1 MMRRMIERVMSLGA
15 GLLTPPLQRP
25 QVSRSRLR
33 NRQARQGDLR
43 SSQVRGQETRAQ
55 QGRAYKRVVAP
66 LVLLIALAGA
76 STAQDAVPPTAD
88 EHRLVLVVRGT
99 SGTDEYGRQF
109 DEWAERWVQAARQ
122 GRAETVRVG
131 PNEADTANE
140 DALTDYQ
147 KLQRALGTFGAKHGG
162 SDAAELWIVLIG
174 HGTFD
179 GRTAR
184 FNLEGPD
191 VSDNELSQWLEP
203 LRCRTAIVNCASSSG
218 PFLKT
223 LARNGRVVITST
235 KSGAEQ
241 NFSRFGDHL
250 SKAIGDASFDLDKDG
265 QTSLFEAFLSASRQT
280 EQFYETEGRLA
291 TEHALLDDTG
301 DGQGTRADFFRG
313 IRLVKQTNDGTE
325 ADGRIAHQ
333 FHLVRSD
340 VEQSLPPG
348 VRAKRDEIEQQV
360 LALRDRR
367 KQFANDEAYYA
378 ELEPLLIR
386 LAEAYELANV
396 QEEKPASN

>member
-1 MMRRMIERVMSLGA
+1 M
-15 GLLTPPLQRP
+15 
-25 QVSRSRLR
+25 
-33 NRQARQGDLR
+33 D
-43 SSQVRGQETRAQ
+43 
-55 QGRAYKRVVAP
+55 
-66 LVLLIALAGA
+66 
-76 STAQDAVPPTAD
+76 D

-99 SGTDEYGRQF
+99 SGTEEYGRQF
-109 DEWAERWVQAARQ
+109 DEWAERWLLAARQ
-122 GRAETVRVG
+122 GKAEAVRIG
-131 PNEADTANE
+131 PNAAVAANKE
-140 DALTDYQ
+140 SLTDYQ
-147 KLQRALGTFGAKHGG
+147 KLKRVLGTFGTKHGG

-203 LRCRTAIVNCASSSG
+203 LRCRTVIVNCASSSG

-241 NFSRFGDHL
+241 NFSRFGDYL
-250 SKAIGDASFDLDKDG
+250 SKAIGDAAFDLDKDG
-265 QTSLFEAFLSASRQT
+265 QTSLFEAFLFASRQT

-333 FHLVRSD
+333 SHLVRSD
-340 VEQSLPPG
+340 AEQSLPPD

-378 ELEPLLIR
+378 ELEPLLIQ

-396 QEEKPASN
+396 QNEKPASN

>member
-1 MMRRMIERVMSLGA
+1 MMRRRLL
-15 GLLTPPLQRP
+15 LLTA
-25 QVSRSRLR
+25 VVAASV
-33 NRQARQGDLR
+33 
-43 SSQVRGQETRAQ
+43 SSQTSAQ
-55 QGRAYKRVVAP
+55 KPA
-66 LVLLIALAGA
+66 
-76 STAQDAVPPTAD
+76 AD
-88 EHRLVLVVRGT
+88 SQHRLVLVVRGT
-99 SGTDEYGRQF
+99 SGTEEYGRQF
-109 DEWAERWVQAARQ
+109 DTWAERWLQAARQ
-122 GRAETVRVG
+122 GGAEAVRIG
-131 PNEADTANE
+131 PNEAATE
-140 DALTDYQ
+140 SEESLTDHQ
-147 KLQRALGTFGAKHGG
+147 KLQRVLGTFGSKHGG
-162 SDAAELWIVLIG
+162 NEAAELWIVLIG

-191 VSDNELSQWLEP
+191 VSADELSRWLEP
-203 LRCRTAIVNCASSSG
+203 LRCGTTVVNCASSSG

-241 NFSRFGDHL
+241 NFSRFGDYL
-250 SKAIGDASFDLDKDG
+250 SQAIGDAAFDLDKDG

-313 IRLVKQTNDGTE
+313 IRLVKQTTDGAE
-325 ADGRIAHQ
+325 ADGRTAHQ

-340 VEQSLPPG
+340 VEQSLPPE

-367 KQFANDEAYYA
+367 KQFANDDAYYA

-386 LAEAYELANV
+386 LAEAYELVAV
-396 QEEKPASN
+396 QKVKPASN

>member
-1 MMRRMIERVMSLGA
+1 MMCRPFQCFAAFAVVMIA
-15 GLLTPPLQRP
+15 
-25 QVSRSRLR
+25 
-33 NRQARQGDLR
+33 
-43 SSQVRGQETRAQ
+43 
-55 QGRAYKRVVAP
+55 AP
-66 LVLLIALAGA
+66 AI
-76 STAQDAVPPTAD
+76 AQDSPRAGDT
-88 EHRLVLVVRGT
+88 EERLVVVVRGT

-109 DEWAERWVQAARQ
+109 DEWSNRWLQAARQ
-122 GRAETVRVG
+122 GGAEAVRIG
-131 PNEADTANE
+131 PTEAIAGNKE
-140 DALTDYQ
+140 SITDYQ
-147 KLQRALGTFGAKHGG
+147 KLQRVLGTFGKKHGG

-191 VSDNELSQWLEP
+191 VSADELSRWLETF
-203 LRCRTAIVNCASSSG
+203 RCRTAIVSCASSSG

-223 LARNGRVVITST
+223 LARNGRVVVTAT

-241 NFSRFGDHL
+241 NFSRFGDYL
-250 SKAIGDASFDLDKDG
+250 SQAIGDASFDLDKDG
-265 QTSLFEAFLSASRQT
+265 QTSLFEAFLSASRRT

-301 DGQGTRADFFRG
+301 DGQGTRSDFFRG
-313 IRLVKQTNDGTE
+313 IRLVKKTTNGTA

-340 VEQSLPPG
+340 VEQSLQAN
-348 VRAKRDEIEQQV
+348 VRAQRDEIERQV
-360 LALRDRR
+360 LVLRDRR
-367 KQFANDEAYYA
+367 KQFANDDVYYA

-386 LAEAYELANV
+386 LAEAYEIASL
-396 QEEKPASN
+396 QKEEPASK

>member
-1 MMRRMIERVMSLGA
+1 MMRRLFFRGAGFQPAVTRDANGRLKTCPTSALVPTLRVGTLLPPLRGDSGRGAWERVVFS
-15 GLLTPPLQRP
+15 
-25 QVSRSRLR
+25 
-33 NRQARQGDLR
+33 
-43 SSQVRGQETRAQ
+43 
-55 QGRAYKRVVAP
+55 VVA
-66 LVLLIALAGA
+66 LLAFPFAA
-76 STAQDAVPPTAD
+76 SICVAQDTQQPAAS
-88 EHRLVLVVRGT
+88 EHRLVLIVRGT
-99 SGTDEYGRQF
+99 SGTEEYGRQF
-109 DEWAERWVQAARQ
+109 DEWSNRWLQAARQ
-122 GRAETVRVG
+122 GGAEAVRIG
-131 PNEADTANE
+131 PLETAGGGE
-140 DALTDYQ
+140 QSLTDYQ
-147 KLQRALGTFGAKHGG
+147 KLQRLLGTFGTKDGG

-191 VSDNELSQWLEP
+191 VSADELSRWLEP
-203 LRCRTAIVNCASSSG
+203 LRCRTALVNCASSSG

-250 SKAIGDASFDLDKDG
+250 SKAIGDAAFDLDKDG
-265 QTSLFEAFLSASRQT
+265 QTSLFEAFLFASRQT

-340 VEQSLPPG
+340 VEQSLTPD
-348 VRAKRDEIEQQV
+348 VRAQRDEIEQQV

-367 KQFANDEAYYA
+367 KQFADDEAYYA
-378 ELEPLLIR
+378 ELEPLLVR

-396 QEEKPASN
+396 QKEKPASN

>member
-1 MMRRMIERVMSLGA
+1 MMRQR
-15 GLLTPPLQRP
+15 LLLL
-25 QVSRSRLR
+25 V
-33 NRQARQGDLR
+33 AVVAAVV
-43 SSQVRGQETRAQ
+43 SSQSYAQERA
-55 QGRAYKRVVAP
+55 A
-66 LVLLIALAGA
+66 
-76 STAQDAVPPTAD
+76 DADA
-88 EHRLVLVVRGT
+88 EHRLLLVVRGT
-99 SGTDEYGRQF
+99 SGTEEYGRQF
-109 DEWAERWVQAARQ
+109 DEWAERWLLAARQ
-122 GRAETVRVG
+122 GKAEAVRIG
-131 PNEADTANE
+131 PNETNAANE
-140 DALTDYQ
+140 EPLTDYQ
-147 KLQRALGTFGAKHGG
+147 KLQRVLGTFGTKHGG

-223 LARNGRVVITST
+223 LARNGRAVITST

-340 VEQSLPPG
+340 AEQSLPPD

-378 ELEPLLIR
+378 ELELLLVR
-386 LAEAYELANV
+386 LAEAYELAAV
-396 QEEKPASN
+396 AKEKPASN

>member
-1 MMRRMIERVMSLGA
+1 MMRRLLFRGAGFQPAVTRDANCRLKTCPTFPRRAWERVVVIAVLALFGSQSA
-15 GLLTPPLQRP
+15 G
-25 QVSRSRLR
+25 V
-33 NRQARQGDLR
+33 
-43 SSQVRGQETRAQ
+43 
-55 QGRAYKRVVAP
+55 
-66 LVLLIALAGA
+66 
-76 STAQDAVPPTAD
+76 AQDAKPPVDD
-88 EHRLVLVVRGT
+88 EHRLMLVVRGT
-99 SGTDEYGRQF
+99 SGTEEYGKQF
-109 DEWAERWVQAARQ
+109 DEWSQRWLLAARQ
-122 GRAETVRVG
+122 GGAEAVRIG
-131 PNEADTANE
+131 PNGADAASE
-140 DALTDYQ
+140 EALTDYQ
-147 KLQRALGTFGAKHGG
+147 KLQRVLGTFGTKHGG

-203 LRCRTAIVNCASSSG
+203 LRCRIAVVNCASSSG

-265 QTSLFEAFLSASRQT
+265 QTSLFEAYLSASRQT

-301 DGQGTRADFFRG
+301 DGQGTRSDFFRG
-313 IRLVKQTNDGTE
+313 IRLVKQTNDGTG

-340 VEQSLPPG
+340 AEQSLPPD
-348 VRAKRDEIEQQV
+348 VRAKRDEIEQHV
-360 LALRDRR
+360 LALRGRR
-367 KQFANDEAYYA
+367 KQFANDDAYYA
-378 ELEPLLIR
+378 ELEPLLIQ
-386 LAEAYELANV
+386 LAEAYEIAAV
-396 QEEKPASN
+396 QVLKSTSN